1 MSKHLRLGVNG
12 FQRFFGKGR
21 LMAAVTA
28 SALLLG
34 STLLVVPSEGFAGPA
49 TALSGKA
56 PAFTLPSS
64 TGASDSLA
72 NHAGEVVM
80 LNFWA
85 SWCEP
90 CRTEFPLLDGL
101 YKKYKKLGFTVLAV
115 NIEPDAKAAQGF
127 LKNTP
132 VSFPVLLDA
141 KNSVSES
148 YKVDAMPT
156 TVLVDRAGNMR
167 FLHRGYQPGYEAEY
181 EKNIRALLR
190 E

>member
-1 MSKHLRLGVNG
+1 MSKHLQGGVSG
-12 FQRFFGKGR
+12 FQGLFSKRFFKAG
-21 LMAAVTA
+21 VIA
-28 SALLLG
+28 SAFLMGSVLLLA
-34 STLLVVPSEGFAGPA
+34 PSESQAGSA
-49 TALSGKA
+49 TAVSGKA
-56 PAFTLPSS
+56 PAFTLPATS
-64 TGASDSLA
+64 GASDSLA
-72 NHAGEVVM
+72 NHAGDVVM
-80 LNFWA
+80 INFWA

-90 CRTEFPLLDGL
+90 CRTEFPLVDAL

-115 NIEPDAKAAQGF
+115 NIEPDSKAAQGF

-141 KNSVSES
+141 KNTVSES

>member
-1 MSKHLRLGVNG
+1 MSRQSDRGIRKLHRVV
-12 FQRFFGKGR
+12 
-21 LMAAVTA
+21 MAGLAA
-28 SALLLG
+28 SVIGLTSISAQAAQEI
-34 STLLVVPSEGFAGPA
+34 SGP
-49 TALSGKA
+49 A
-56 PAFTLPSS
+56 PAFSLPTS

-72 NHAGEVVM
+72 NHRGDVVM
-80 LNFWA
+80 INFWA

-90 CRTEFPLLDGL
+90 CRTEFPLIDAL

-132 VSFPVLLDA
+132 VSFPVLMDS
-141 KNSVSES
+141 KNTVSDT

-156 TVLVDRAGNMR
+156 TVMVDRNGNQR

>member
-1 MSKHLRLGVNG
+1 MSRQSDRGIRKLHRVV
-12 FQRFFGKGR
+12 
-21 LMAAVTA
+21 MAGLAA
-28 SALLLG
+28 SVIGLASL
-34 STLLVVPSEGFAGPA
+34 SAHAGQEI
-49 TALSGKA
+49 SGPA
-56 PAFTLPSS
+56 PAFSLPTN

-72 NHAGEVVM
+72 NHRGDVVM
-80 LNFWA
+80 INFWA

-90 CRTEFPLLDGL
+90 CRTEFPLIDAL

-132 VSFPVLLDA
+132 VSFPVLMDS
-141 KNSVSES
+141 KNTVSDT

-156 TVLVDRAGNMR
+156 TVMVDRNGNQR

>member
-1 MSKHLRLGVNG
+1 MSRQSDRGIRKLHRVV
-12 FQRFFGKGR
+12 
-21 LMAAVTA
+21 MAGLAA
-28 SALLLG
+28 SVIGLTSLSAQ
-34 STLLVVPSEGFAGPA
+34 AGQEI
-49 TALSGKA
+49 SGPA
-56 PAFTLPSS
+56 PAFSLPTS

-72 NHAGEVVM
+72 NHRGDVVM
-80 LNFWA
+80 INFWA

-90 CRTEFPLLDGL
+90 CRTEFPLIDAL

-132 VSFPVLLDA
+132 VSFPVLMDS
-141 KNSVSES
+141 KNTVSDT

-156 TVLVDRAGNMR
+156 TVMVDRNGNQR

>member
-1 MSKHLRLGVNG
+1 MSRHLRLGVSG
-12 FQRFFGKGR
+12 IQRFFGKDR

-34 STLLVVPSEGFAGPA
+34 STLLVVPNESFAGPA

-72 NHAGEVVM
+72 NHKGEVVM

-127 LKNTP
+127 LKNMP